1 MMRNNIPDLDSKGLR
16 KFGYIFGLIVIV
28 LFGVGFPL
36 LFGKGLP
43 LLPWIVGV
51 IFFIWATIL
60 PKTIKP
66 FYRLWMSFGLVM
78 NWITTRIVL
87 AIVFFI
93 AMLPFGVIF
102 KIRGKDLLNRKWDS
116 KLESYRNLSE
126 KAREKHMEKPF

>member
-1 MMRNNIPDLDSKGLR
+1 MRNNMLDLDAKGLR

-60 PKTIKP
+60 
-66 FYRLWMSFGLVM
+66 VQ
-78 NWITTRIVL
+78 
-87 AIVFFI
+87 
-93 AMLPFGVIF
+93 
-102 KIRGKDLLNRKWDS
+102 
-116 KLESYRNLSE
+116 
-126 KAREKHMEKPF
+126 